1 MDLREPVELIQIH
14 PLSRKH
20 ADGGTVV
27 LEPRILLI
35 YRMKLGGTL
44 AFLFKEL
51 IWKGREMCRLGG
63 PHTCTE
69 WGKGRGLD
77 L

>member
-1 MDLREPVELIQIH
+1 M
-14 PLSRKH
+14 
-20 ADGGTVV
+20 V

-63 PHTCTE
+63 HTHAQSGGGGE
-69 WGKGRGLD
+69 AWISD
-77 L
+77 W